1 MGPPAVAP
9 ATTHAASPRRHEGAR
24 LVGHRGA
31 GAGVVRRRGATLG
44 RRAINLG
51 RRGDNDRGDNIGS
64 TTDAGGLLRV
74 VSQPVADTVATNP
87 VVGLGLTAAVGVAAA
102 VAASARRGGD
112 DHHRGHNAA
121 RAATST
127 AAANPDD
134 YVTFSFDDAV
144 DVPLAAP
151 NAVHAGNDDPSR
163 DPRPNKPPPFP
174 SLPDRSKED
183 ASSVVVQQTPRT
195 PAAPRANNVPVTVDT
210 SVASEEEARFEAA
223 LASGG
228 RSTTDATTTD
238 ARAALRAWKKT
249 VGDDTGVVDPRPAN
263 PNVAG
268 SNPRGGGYKHDIP
281 AHRKD
286 QRAAP
291 VERNNTNTWWDV
303 DIDDVP
309 YRKSTQQKS
318 KVKPSAA
325 EAKSRERRRAARRK
339 NREAYLRNNQSVRRG
354 SPGDRARAAELVR
367 QRLHPIGNI
376 TLDADAAP
384 GSFSRLFDSR
394 SIGAAAY
401 GVALAALCREHAL
414 DAVAGEGTF
423 SDVYATRRTEGGAEG
438 GAEGDAESRSFGT
451 WRSGPDD
458 VDRALRGRCFAPP
471 GVPAVL
477 KCSVPFPGVIQ
488 GRRVGDGL
496 AIGEVEARVLA
507 EVPRHPNVV
516 TLLAAFLSDE
526 RNESY
531 LLLGDAGDNLHAA
544 RERGEVSPRD
554 VRRHARSV
562 LRALAHVHAHGVVH
576 RDVKGGNILVGKDG
590 AATLIDFGVARHV
603 SVPDQFPAARYGT
616 PGYQAPELLMTDM
629 RAAERD
635 VRLYQKVDAFA
646 MGCTLFFLC
655 TGRELYG
662 AGSGSGGTDGDD
674 CGARTKTKNRAM
686 RAQTLVDG
694 AMDGGDGFGA
704 NDVDGIRADG
714 NPSSFGNS
722 PENNRNHHPPDGE
735 DALSF
740 GAKAAAL
747 SPALG
752 GLLRART
759 AAAALD
765 DDAREL
771 DVDWKMLASMA
782 EFPGYEPRT
791 LEEISYVETQ
801 YGLRSS
807 PDGAMIRAAPAYR
820 ESLSSFV
827 ERKLC
832 PRQPRGFAALVAA
845 MLARDPAERP
855 TAEEA
860 LAWPG
865 AWEEL
870 DPAE

>member
-9 ATTHAASPRRHEGAR
+9 ATTHAASPRHREGAR
-24 LVGHRGA
+24 FVGHRGG
-31 GAGVVRRRGATLG
+31 GAGVVRRRGATVAA
-44 RRAINLG
+44 RAIDNLG
-51 RRGDNDRGDNIGS
+51 RRGDNDRGEDVAKQTGS
-64 TTDAGGLLRV
+64 ATNPGGLLRV

-102 VAASARRGGD
+102 VAASARRGGN
-112 DHHRGHNAA
+112 DHHRGRHDAA
-121 RAATST
+121 T
-127 AAANPDD
+127 AAAGRDD

-151 NAVHAGNDDPSR
+151 NAVNAGNDDPVR

-174 SLPDRSKED
+174 SLPDRSREEN
-183 ASSVVVQQTPRT
+183 AVSVVVVQQTPSNGR
-195 PAAPRANNVPVTVDT
+195 RRVTVASE

-228 RSTTDATTTD
+228 RSTDDATGSS
-238 ARAALRAWKKT
+238 RAALRAWKKT
-249 VGDDTGVVDPRPAN
+249 VGDDTGVVEPRLDES
-263 PNVAG
+263 NVAG
-268 SNPRGGGYKHDIP
+268 SNPRGGKGKPTRVPGEDDP
-281 AHRKD
+281 AMMKT
-286 QRAAP
+286 
-291 VERNNTNTWWDV
+291 VTSKNNPWWDV

-309 YRKSTQQKS
+309 YRAAPRTSKKPNDKS
-318 KVKPSAA
+318 
-325 EAKSRERRRAARRK
+325 EARSRERRRANRRK

-354 SPGDRARAAELVR
+354 SPGDRTRAAELVR
-367 QRLHPIGNI
+367 QRLRPIG
-376 TLDADAAP
+376 DAFEASPSP
-384 GSFSRLFDSR
+384 GSLTARLFDSR
-394 SIGAAAY
+394 TVGAAAY
-401 GVALAALCREHAL
+401 GLALAALCREHAL

-423 SDVYATRRTEGGAEG
+423 SDVYATRRTEEGAEKGAEG
-438 GAEGDAESRSFGT
+438 AEKGAESASRSFGT

-458 VDRALRGRCFAPP
+458 VDQTLRGRCFAPL

-496 AIGEVEARVLA
+496 AIGEVEARVLSA
-507 EVPRHPNVV
+507 VPPHPNVV
-516 TLLAAFLSDE
+516 KLLAAFLSDE

-635 VRLYQKVDAFA
+635 QGLYQKVDAFA

-662 AGSGSGGTDGDD
+662 AGSGAGGTDGTHD

-704 NDVDGIRADG
+704 NDVDSVRGLAGTNAPAYAR
-714 NPSSFGNS
+714 S
-722 PENNRNHHPPDGE
+722 PDGE

-752 GLLRART
+752 GLLRAR
-759 AAAALD
+759 ANAAALED
-765 DDAREL
+765 DRREL

-791 LEEISYVETQ
+791 EQEISYVQTQ
-801 YGLRSS
+801 YGGMSS
-807 PDGAMIRAAPAYR
+807 LDAMIRAAPAYR
-820 ESLSSFV
+820 ESLESFV

-845 MLARDPAERP
+845 MLARDPRERP
-855 TAEEA
+855 SAEEA
-860 LAWPG
+860 LEWPG

>member
-44 RRAINLG
+44 RSAINLG

-228 RSTTDATTTD
+228 RSTDDATGSS
-238 ARAALRAWKKT
+238 RAALRAWKKT
-249 VGDDTGVVDPRPAN
+249 VGDDTGVVEPRLDES
-263 PNVAG
+263 NVAG
-268 SNPRGGGYKHDIP
+268 SNPRGGKGKPTRVPGEDDP
-281 AHRKD
+281 AMMKT
-286 QRAAP
+286 
-291 VERNNTNTWWDV
+291 VTSKNNPWWDV

-309 YRKSTQQKS
+309 YRAAPRTSKKPNDKS
-318 KVKPSAA
+318 
-325 EAKSRERRRAARRK
+325 EARSRERRRANRRK

-354 SPGDRARAAELVR
+354 SPGDRTRAAELVR
-367 QRLHPIGNI
+367 QRLRPIG
-376 TLDADAAP
+376 DAFEASPSP
-384 GSFSRLFDSR
+384 GSLTARLFDSR
-394 SIGAAAY
+394 TVGAAAY
-401 GVALAALCREHAL
+401 GLALAALCREHAL

-423 SDVYATRRTEGGAEG
+423 SDVYATRRTEEGAEKGAEG
-438 GAEGDAESRSFGT
+438 AEKGAESASRSSFGT

-458 VDRALRGRCFAPP
+458 VDQTLRGRCFAPL

-496 AIGEVEARVLA
+496 AIGEVEARVLSA
-507 EVPRHPNVV
+507 VPPHPNVV
-516 TLLAAFLSDE
+516 KLLAAFLSDE

-704 NDVDGIRADG
+704 NDVDSVRGLAGTNAPAYAR
-714 NPSSFGNS
+714 S
-722 PENNRNHHPPDGE
+722 PDGE

-765 DDAREL
+765 DDAREI

>member
-31 GAGVVRRRGATLG
+31 GAGVVQRRGATLG

-51 RRGDNDRGDNIGS
+51 RRGDNDRGEDVAKHTGS

-112 DHHRGHNAA
+112 DHHRAHDAA

-127 AAANPDD
+127 AAASRDD
-134 YVTFSFDDAV
+134 HVTFSFDDAV
-144 DVPLAAP
+144 DVPPAAP
-151 NAVHAGNDDPSR
+151 NAVHAGDDDPSR

-183 ASSVVVQQTPRT
+183 ASVVVQQTP
-195 PAAPRANNVPVTVDT
+195 AAPRDDDVPTT
-210 SVASEEEARFEAA
+210 AHASVASEEDARFEAA

-228 RSTTDATTTD
+228 RSTDAATED

-249 VGDDTGVVDPRPAN
+249 VGDDTAVVDPRADRS
-263 PNVAG
+263 NVAG
-268 SNPRGGGYKHDIP
+268 SIPIPRGGKHERRVP
-281 AHRKD
+281 VGKD
-286 QRAAP
+286 LAREPGA
-291 VERNNTNTWWDV
+291 RNNNPWWDV
-303 DIDDVP
+303 DIDDAP
-309 YRKSTQQKS
+309 YPAAPQKS
-318 KVKPSAA
+318 KSKPRASD
-325 EAKSRERRRAARRK
+325 AKRSERRRAARRK
-339 NREAYLRNNQSVRRG
+339 NRESYLRNNQSVRRG

-367 QRLHPIGNI
+367 QRLRPIGG
-376 TLDADAAP
+376 D
-384 GSFSRLFDSR
+384 GSSFEAEAEASRGCFSRVFDSR
-394 SIGAAAY
+394 TVGAAAY

-438 GAEGDAESRSFGT
+438 GAEGDAEGDASRSSFGT

-458 VDRALRGRCFAPP
+458 VDRALRGRCFAPI

-507 EVPRHPNVV
+507 EIPPHPNVV
-516 TLLAAFLSDE
+516 RLLAAFLSDE

-590 AATLIDFGVARHV
+590 AATLIDFGVARHH

-635 VRLYQKVDAFA
+635 WKTYQKVDAFA

-662 AGSGSGGTDGDD
+662 AGSGAGGDDGDD

-704 NDVDGIRADG
+704 NGVDGTRA
-714 NPSSFGNS
+714 SA
-722 PENNRNHHPPDGE
+722 ENRNQSPPDGE

-752 GLLRART
+752 GLLRARAS
-759 AAAALD
+759 AAAVED
-765 DDAREL
+765 DRREL

-791 LEEISYVETQ
+791 AEEISYVQEQ
-801 YGLRSS
+801 YGASS
-807 PDGAMIRAAPAYR
+807 PGDATIRAAPAYR
-820 ESLSSFV
+820 ESLESFV

-845 MLARDPAERP
+845 MLARDPRDRPDAEQ
-855 TAEEA
+855 A

-870 DPAE
+870 DPAEE